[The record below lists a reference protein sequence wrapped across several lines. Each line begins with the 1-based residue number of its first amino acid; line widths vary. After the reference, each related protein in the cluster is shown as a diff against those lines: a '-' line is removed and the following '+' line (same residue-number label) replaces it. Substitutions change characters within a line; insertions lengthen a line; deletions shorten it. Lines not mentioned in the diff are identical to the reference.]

1 MPRNC
6 RHRAKDR
13 LLLLLLLRLLLLLP
27 LRNRHGAPPLLLLLL
42 LLQLLPRGDDGER
55 PLPPDHH
62 CGIILQETRVE
73 DGGAGGAADRGGPE
87 GVAVEHVDSSAAGR
101 GDPQFGHEEEEEIDG
116 EGLKER

>member
-1 MPRNC
+1 M
-6 RHRAKDR
+6 
-13 LLLLLLLRLLLLLP
+13 
-27 LRNRHGAPPLLLLLL
+27 

-73 DGGAGGAADRGGPE
+73 DGGAGGAADRSGPE